1 MKRIKQRIKDKLRK
15 ITETYEVIQNINLD
29 FINKNQKRVLISYI
43 TIANSTNF
51 NSKEIFH
58 TNVIECEQIVRW
70 FIKNDYIIDLVYCLS
85 DITKYP
91 NIINKKYDVIFGF
104 GKVFDYMKTI
114 NKGAKKILYVTEND
128 YETSVD
134 NEKKRIEYFKERRG
148 KEIKLTRSGTYF
160 TEESFKNIDIL
171 ISLGEPKL
179 FEKYKCKK
187 FFLSPS
193 GLKNKNYILSERNFK
208 ESRKNFIWFGSN
220 GAIHKGLD
228 ILIDAVNNLSNVK
241 LHIFGLN
248 KNDKKILNVVN
259 NENIKIHSKINV
271 NSNEF
276 INIVN
281 KCSYCIMPSCSEA
294 KSTAILTCMRHGLI
308 PIVTDTMGF
317 NEFDKFMNIID
328 DFSVENI
335 RSIMKNFAEKDEV
348 WLKNEHK
355 KVYSMSNSIFTLEN
369 YNTNINNIL
378 NQCLGGEE

>member
-1 MKRIKQRIKDKLRK
+1 MKRIKQKIKDKLRK

-29 FINKNQKRVLISYI
+29 FTNKNQKRVLISYI

-51 NSKEIFH
+51 NPKEIFH
-58 TNVIECEQIVRW
+58 TNIIECEQILRW
-70 FIKNDYIIDLVYCLS
+70 FIKNDYVIDLAYCLS

-91 NIINKKYDVIFGF
+91 SIINKKYDVIFGF

-114 NKGAKKILYVTEND
+114 NKEAKKILYVTEND
-128 YETSVD
+128 YETSLE
-134 NEKKRIEYFKERRG
+134 NEKKRIEYFKERKG

-160 TEESFKNIDIL
+160 TKESFNDIDAL

-179 FEKYKCKK
+179 FQKYKCEK

-193 GLKNKNYILSERNFK
+193 GLKNENYVLSERNFK

-228 ILIDAVNNLSNVK
+228 ILIDAVNNLNNVK

-248 KNDKKILNVVN
+248 KNDKKILNVDD

-271 NSNEF
+271 NSDEF

-294 KSTAILTCMRHGLI
+294 KSTSVLTCMRHSLI
-308 PIVTDTMGF
+308 PIVTNTMGF
-317 NEFDKFMNIID
+317 NEFGEFVNIID
-328 DFSVENI
+328 DFSVENLRNI
-335 RSIMKNFAEKDEV
+335 IKNFAEKDEK
-348 WLKNEHK
+348 WLEQEHK
-355 KVYSMSNSIFTLEN
+355 KVYTMSNNIFTLEN
-369 YNTNINNIL
+369 YNTSINNIL
-378 NQCLGGEE
+378 NECLGGEE